1 MSSSVVAL
9 GTIARQAPLS
19 MGLSRQECWSG
30 LPCPPPGDLPDQG
43 SNPHLLRSPALAGG
57 FFTTSATWETPYL
70 QIKSHSKVLGF
81 KHWHIFGVTE
91 NSSCNPGLGVWVLS
105 FRQRGTMENFRSR
118 TPAELQML
126 IWQFVQNGL
135 EKGEDGWGTVGGAL
149 LGAWPGSLV
158 ELKQV
163 W

>member
-1 MSSSVVAL
+1 
-9 GTIARQAPLS
+9 
-19 MGLSRQECWSG
+19 
-30 LPCPPPGDLPDQG
+30 
-43 SNPHLLRSPALAGG
+43 
-57 FFTTSATWETPYL
+57 
-70 QIKSHSKVLGF
+70 
-81 KHWHIFGVTE
+81 
-91 NSSCNPGLGVWVLS
+91 
-105 FRQRGTMENFRSR
+105 MENFRSR

-135 EKGEDGWGTVGGAL
+135 EKGEEGWGTVGGAL